1 MLQKIGNDL
10 SLSEQAYVLIKGA
23 IMNNCMKPMEE
34 LSEEMLAA
42 QLGISRTP
50 VRSAIKKL
58 AFEKL
63 VVIRPGKTTIVA
75 DISEQDI
82 MKVFAVRIALEP
94 LAAQKAAAL
103 ITPSQI
109 EQLEAVL
116 ATQTTAMRQDDYSL
130 YMMKEHEFHVGI
142 ASLAANDL
150 LYEFVE
156 KVNTQVQRFHTLSSA
171 LQASSALA
179 LMEHE
184 QLIDRFKAKD
194 VAGAGQTM
202 LTHVENVARR
212 MVQYFK

>member
-1 MLQKIGNDL
+1 MLQRIGNDL

-23 IMNNCMKPMEE
+23 IMNNYMKPMEE

-63 VVIRPGKTTIVA
+63 VVLRPGKTTIVA
-75 DISEQDI
+75 DISAQDI

-94 LAAQKAAAL
+94 LAAQKAAAV
-103 ITPSQI
+103 ITPSQL

-116 ATQTTAMRQDDYSL
+116 AAQTEAMRGDDYNL
-130 YMMKEHEFHVGI
+130 YMMKEYEFHAGI
-142 ASLAANDL
+142 AALAENDL

-184 QLIDRFKAKD
+184 QLLDRFRVKD
-194 VAGAGQTM
+194 AAGAGETM

-212 MVQYFK
+212 MVQNFK